1 MRLMW
6 PWCIPVNGHLNTS
19 HLVRVFLKTACLRCH
34 GKIRTECWGLRTE
47 QKVLPDARRLHMSV
61 DEDDF
66 TIINVKI
73 YLTWQPPIIV
83 SAFLPE
89 LWFASTYLQFGV
101 ICDIL
106 WYHRFSKAWFFA
118 DYLNISLSPDIWFFV
133 RDICK
138 IHFVSSPQHI
148 VYSLIWHK
156 VIFTIFQF
164 HHPSLLQHHS
174 NCINLNGRHK
184 NAMPEV
190 SVW

>member
-118 DYLNISLSPDIWFFV
+118 DYLNIPKQMSDLRYGINTSGSNDLPNLSISQGFWPAEILGFGKNLDFLDRFE
-133 RDICK
+133 D
-138 IHFVSSPQHI
+138 PQYLI
-148 VYSLIWHK
+148 VK
-156 VIFTIFQF
+156 VQLT
-164 HHPSLLQHHS
+164 
-174 NCINLNGRHK
+174 
-184 NAMPEV
+184 
-190 SVW
+190 